1 MSDMY
6 KLSHDDV
13 IAGSALDR
21 GQGGGTF
28 MPFHGSHYLR
38 HAQITSWWERV
49 LAVVSLAMLAFV
61 LVNIVLRNL

>member
-1 MSDMY
+1 MG
-6 KLSHDDV
+6 KLTQDDV
-13 IAGSALDR
+13 SAGGRLER

-38 HAQITSWWERV
+38 HAQITTWWERL
-49 LAVVSLAMLAFV
+49 LAVVSLAMLGFA